1 MRESILEQKF
11 KKAVEAEGGL
21 CLKFVSPGKRGV
33 PDRICLFPG
42 GKIVFA
48 EIKAPDGR
56 LHPLQKRC
64 IQEFSQLGHDVAVI
78 WSVEDIDKFTEW
90 VKRGV

>member
-48 EIKAPDGR
+48 EIKAPGGR
-56 LHPLQKRC
+56 LHPLQKKC
-64 IQEFSQLGHDVAVI
+64 IRKFSQLGHDVVVI
-78 WSVEDIDKFTEW
+78 WSVEDIEKFTEW

>member
-1 MRESILEQKF
+1 MLERKF

-56 LHPLQKRC
+56 LHPLQKKC
-64 IQEFSQLGHDVAVI
+64 IQELSQLGHDVAVI
-78 WSVEDIDKFTEW
+78 WSVEDIEKFTEW